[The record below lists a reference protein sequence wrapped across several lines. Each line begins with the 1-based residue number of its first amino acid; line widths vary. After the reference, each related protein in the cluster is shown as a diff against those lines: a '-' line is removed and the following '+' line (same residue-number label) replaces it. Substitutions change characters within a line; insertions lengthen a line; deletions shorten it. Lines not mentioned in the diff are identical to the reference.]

1 MAVQEEGS
9 RSVGHGVQ
17 NTTVL
22 LAKSASAFRAVYVVI
37 SQYMGLIWYKPAPR
51 SRVRGRS
58 SLMVLVSSFERRARF
73 ASVGHEKQSKRRNL
87 EPAASTV
94 GVVSWFGVNKR
105 GKPRAVIVFSHRKCL
120 STRFA
125 KVNSLIDS
133 LIYPL
138 LLLIQMF
145 VREVTFAKRLPL
157 CKLIHRGKL
166 ATAR

>member
-1 MAVQEEGS
+1 
-9 RSVGHGVQ
+9 
-17 NTTVL
+17 
-22 LAKSASAFRAVYVVI
+22 
-37 SQYMGLIWYKPAPR
+37 
-51 SRVRGRS
+51 
-58 SLMVLVSSFERRARF
+58 MVLVSSFERRARF

-145 VREVTFAKRLPL
+145 VREVTFAKRRPF
-157 CKLIHRGKL
+157 CRLIHRGKL
-166 ATAR
+166 ATARQRESLAAPDAFAGAAAVRCDVAAPGITGQSS